1 MKYGVIGE
9 HLKHSFSKDIHEKIA
24 DYKYDVCE
32 IEPEKL
38 DDFIKRGEFEGINVT
53 IPYKEKVI
61 PHLYSVSDKA
71 KRIGAVNTIVNKDG
85 KLFGYNTDYMGMKS
99 LILRN
104 KIDLKGKKALIMGN
118 GGTAKTGHAVLT
130 DLGASQIIHVG
141 REGEGA
147 DVLYGNV
154 VELHSDADF
163 ILNTTPV
170 GMFPKNEGKIIDI
183 KLFPKLMGLIDVVY
197 NPLRTNIVLDAM
209 EMGIPAESGLY
220 MLVSQAVYASEFFL
234 EKAYDISV
242 CESTFKE
249 ILKSKENI
257 VLTGMPSSGKTTV
270 GKYLAGITG
279 KEFIDTDDEI
289 VKKIGMDIPSYFA
302 KYGEKAFRNVESE
315 VIADVS
321 KKNGLIISTGGGAI
335 LRKEN
340 VRSLKQNGRVYFL
353 NRSLE
358 LLTPTSSR
366 PLSSDIEA
374 LKKRFE
380 ERYELYLGSCDVE
393 IKADG
398 TIKEVGDIIIEEFYK

>member
-85 KLFGYNTDYMGMKS
+85 KLYGYNTDYMGMKS

-302 KYGEKAFRNVESE
+302 KYGEKAFRDVESE

>member
-24 DYKYDVCE
+24 DYKYDICE

-38 DDFIKRGEFEGINVT
+38 DDFIKSGEFEGINVT

-71 KRIGAVNTIVNKDG
+71 KRIGAVNTVVNKDG
-85 KLFGYNTDYMGMKS
+85 KLYGYNTDYMGMRA

-118 GGTAKTGHAVLT
+118 GGTAKTGRAVLT

-147 DVLYGNV
+147 DVLYGDV

-183 KLFPKLMGLIDVVY
+183 KLFPNLMGLIDVVY
-197 NPLRTNIVLDAM
+197 NPLRTNIVLDAV

-234 EKAYDISV
+234 EKEYDISV

-302 KYGEKAFRNVESE
+302 KYGEKAFRDVESE
-315 VIADVS
+315 VIGEIS

-380 ERYELYLGSCDVE
+380 ERYELYLSSCDVE

-398 TIKEVGDIIIEEFYK
+398 TIKEVGDIISEEFYK

>member
-85 KLFGYNTDYMGMKS
+85 KLYGYNTDYMGMKS

-234 EKAYDISV
+234 EKAHV
-242 CESTFKE
+242 
-249 ILKSKENI
+249 
-257 VLTGMPSSGKTTV
+257 KT
-270 GKYLAGITG
+270 
-279 KEFIDTDDEI
+279 
-289 VKKIGMDIPSYFA
+289 
-302 KYGEKAFRNVESE
+302 
-315 VIADVS
+315 
-321 KKNGLIISTGGGAI
+321 
-335 LRKEN
+335 
-340 VRSLKQNGRVYFL
+340 
-353 NRSLE
+353 
-358 LLTPTSSR
+358 
-366 PLSSDIEA
+366 
-374 LKKRFE
+374 
-380 ERYELYLGSCDVE
+380 
-393 IKADG
+393 
-398 TIKEVGDIIIEEFYK
+398 

>member
-9 HLKHSFSKDIHEKIA
+9 HLKHSFSKDIHERIA

-85 KLFGYNTDYMGMKS
+85 KLYGYNTDYMGMKS

-234 EKAYDISV
+234 EKAYDISL

-257 VLTGMPSSGKTTV
+257 ALTGMPSSGKTTV